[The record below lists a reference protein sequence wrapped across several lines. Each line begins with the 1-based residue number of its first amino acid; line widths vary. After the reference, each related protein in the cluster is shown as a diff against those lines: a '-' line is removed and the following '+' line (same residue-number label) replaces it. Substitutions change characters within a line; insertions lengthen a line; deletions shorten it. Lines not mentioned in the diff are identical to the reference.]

1 MPKIGDKVIID
12 IEGNRFLYNMVRAII
27 GTLLDIEG
35 HNLAPKHM
43 QEVLAAKDRTK
54 AGQNVS
60 PYGLTLIEVTYN

>member
-1 MPKIGDKVIID
+1 
-12 IEGNRFLYNMVRAII
+12 MVRAII